1 MRVKI
6 LRVSPYAAAVLG
18 AWLSTVVL
26 TASHVFAQ
34 TPLYQG
40 KTITIIQGREPGGTG
55 DMRARSVFSFLRK
68 YIPGNPTVITEFM
81 AGAGGRKAANHIF
94 RGARPDGLTIGNVG
108 AGLIANAVLG
118 EPGVQYDLDK
128 FIYLGTPNSASHYI
142 FLTKREAGFSNLEK
156 LRAATGVRIGA
167 QSVGHDI
174 YMNGRMFAWI
184 LSLRDPKFVTG
195 YSGPEVDAALMRGE
209 IDARANIADT
219 IVQRTP
225 EWIEKRLVD
234 FHSIIEIPKGDKH
247 PRFAHLPEMETF
259 AKTDRE
265 RKVIALNRAF
275 RLGGSPF
282 ILPPGTP
289 KELVDILREAMRK
302 TYNDPEFHKEFK
314 KLTGDDPTP
323 LMPEALEKYVR
334 ELPRDPD
341 TIELFKK
348 LAGADPLPAR

>member
-1 MRVKI
+1 MNLEVFRSRLFAKA
-6 LRVSPYAAAVLG
+6 L
-18 AWLSTVVL
+18 L
-26 TASHVFAQ
+26 TAWISCVSLPSVEVLAQ
-34 TPLYQG
+34 TPYYQG
-40 KTITIIQGREPGGTG
+40 KTITIVQGREPGGTG

-68 YIPGNPTVITEFM
+68 YIPGQPTVITEFM

-108 AGLIANAVLG
+108 AGLVANAVLG

-128 FIYLGTPNSASHYI
+128 FIYLGTPNSASHYV

-184 LSLRDPKFVTG
+184 LNLKDPKFVTG

-219 IVQRTP
+219 IAQRTP
-225 EWIEKRLVD
+225 DWIEKRLVD

-289 KELVDILREAMRK
+289 KEVVDILREAMRK
-302 TYNDPEFHKEFK
+302 VYSDPEFHKEFK

-323 LMPEALEKYVR
+323 LMPEALEKYIR
-334 ELPRDPD
+334 ELPRDPE

-348 LAGADPLPAR
+348 LAGAEPLPAR

>member
-1 MRVKI
+1 M
-6 LRVSPYAAAVLG
+6 
-18 AWLSTVVL
+18 
-26 TASHVFAQ
+26 
-34 TPLYQG
+34 
-40 KTITIIQGREPGGTG
+40 GGG
-55 DMRARSVFSFLRK
+55 
-68 YIPGNPTVITEFM
+68 
-81 AGAGGRKAANHIF
+81 GGRKAANHIF

-128 FIYLGTPNSASHYI
+128 LIYLGTPNSASHYV

-184 LSLRDPKFVTG
+184 LGLKEPRFVTG

-219 IVQRTP
+219 IAQRTP
-225 EWIEKRLVD
+225 DWIEKKLVD
-234 FHSIIEIPKGDKH
+234 FHAIIEIPKGDKH
-247 PRFAHLPEMETF
+247 PRFANLPEMETF

-265 RKVIALNRAF
+265 RKVIGLNRAF

-289 KELVDILREAMRK
+289 KELADILRDAFRK
-302 TYNDPEFHKEFK
+302 TFNDPEFRKEFN
-314 KLTGDDPTP
+314 KLVGDDPTP

-334 ELPRDPD
+334 ELPREAE

-348 LAGADPLPAR
+348 LAGGDPLPSR